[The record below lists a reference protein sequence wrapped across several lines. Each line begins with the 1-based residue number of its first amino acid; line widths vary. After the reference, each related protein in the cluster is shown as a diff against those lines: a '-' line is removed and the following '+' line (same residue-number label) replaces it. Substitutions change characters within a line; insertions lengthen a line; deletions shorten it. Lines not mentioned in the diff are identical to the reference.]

1 MDEAIGCFVVL
12 IAFFCIWASYELYH
26 QMRAFEAFAGPWIGY
41 GLGSLFMMFLGSAI
55 LRSASE

>member
-41 GLGSLFMMFLGSAI
+41 GLGSLLMMFLGSAI